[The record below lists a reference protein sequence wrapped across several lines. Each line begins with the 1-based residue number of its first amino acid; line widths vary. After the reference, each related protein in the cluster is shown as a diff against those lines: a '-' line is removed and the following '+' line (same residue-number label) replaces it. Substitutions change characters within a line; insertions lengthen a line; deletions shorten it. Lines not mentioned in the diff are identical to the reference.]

1 MSTKVA
7 VSNVS
12 KTFGSNESLVYALK
26 NISFTVEEGSFV
38 VIIGPSGCGKTSL
51 LRIIGGLIPPNG
63 GGRRVESDAL
73 RALI

>member
-1 MSTKVA
+1 MSTNVA

-51 LRIIGGLIPPNG
+51 LRIMVG
-63 GGRRVESDAL
+63 
-73 RALI
+73 